1 VLPMPA
7 ILADLKESEP
17 TATLLATGGLTI
29 R

>member
-7 ILADLKESEP
+7 ILADLKEGEP
-17 TATLLATGGLTI
+17 TATLLEAGGLTI

>member
-1 VLPMPA
+1 MPA

-17 TATLLATGGLTI
+17 TAALLEAGGLTI